1 MIEVQFKKS
10 HIGEK
15 KGQDHKST
23 QFLNDNV
30 IDIAEYIGTVPLTI
44 DKTFLAL
51 SCR

>member
-10 HIGEK
+10 HIG
-15 KGQDHKST
+15 DHKST